1 MTMTSA
7 RGFLVALSKTV
18 PVKAPV
24 PCWASTAPAP
34 TIDAAIPTAMQASQR
49 RPLNPAL
56 VIACRP
62 IFRQRLLSDG
72 PREHCLGC
80 ISRAW
85 KERVP
90 LGTGPLFLSLP
101 AAYNTGAAE
110 LSFQKVRDLPGML
123 QLPRPSRN

>member
-34 TIDAAIPTAMQASQR
+34 TIDRVIPTARQASHR
-49 RPLNPAL
+49 RPPDPLAL

-72 PREHCLGC
+72 PREHCLGVNLAGLEGTRT
-80 ISRAW
+80 SRHKPPLPLTAR
-85 KERVP
+85 RVYHWRRGIVIP
-90 LGTGPLFLSLP
+90 KST
-101 AAYNTGAAE
+101 
-110 LSFQKVRDLPGML
+110 
-123 QLPRPSRN
+123 